1 MGQLHIT
8 GGAIP
13 RGTVTIG
20 GNKNAALPM
29 LAAAMLTAE
38 PVTLRNMPD
47 ILDVRTMMDIIRS
60 LGGKVEYDGSTAYI
74 DPSGVASGVIPREL
88 CAKARTSILF
98 AAPLAVRLG
107 AARLYPPGGDVIGR
121 RRLDGHFYGL
131 EKLGAKLECNDGAYS
146 FTLPETRLHGRELF
160 LDEASVTATEQIM
173 MAAVL
178 AEGHTTLLNAAC
190 EPHVVELGEMLNSM
204 GAWITGLGS
213 NTIEIDGV
221 TELHGCDCTV
231 AGDHIEAGSFLA
243 LGAALGGELEVVGTT
258 PRNNWML
265 RRVFERFNIEMTL
278 LPDRIYLPGGQ
289 KLKVRQDFG
298 GHIPVISDGPWPQYP
313 SDMMSCTI
321 VMATQA
327 EGCALFFEKMFESRI
342 YFVDRLIDMGANAI
356 VCDPH
361 RVVISGPSKLHGTTV
376 SSPDIRAGM
385 AMVIAGLCAEGES
398 VIKSSEIIYRGYA
411 NLVQKLQGL
420 GLSAHEMP

>member
-8 GGAIP
+8 GGIVP
-13 RGTVTIG
+13 HGSVKVS

-29 LAAAMLTAE
+29 LAASLLTGE
-38 PVTLRNMPD
+38 KVTIHNMPD
-47 ILDVRTMMDIIRS
+47 ILDVRTMMDIIRA
-60 LGGKVEYDGSTAYI
+60 LGGQVEFADNTAVI
-74 DPSGVASGVIPREL
+74 DASGIATGVIPKEL

-98 AAPLAVRLG
+98 AAPLV
-107 AARLYPPGGDVIGR
+107 ARIGSSVLYPPGGDVIGR

-131 EKLGAKLECNDGAYS
+131 ERLGAALECRENAYC
-146 FTLPETRLHGRELF
+146 FDLNGKKLVGRELF

-178 AEGHTTLLNAAC
+178 AQGHTTLLNAAC

-221 TELHGCDCTV
+221 ESLHGCECTI

-243 LGAALGGELEVVGTT
+243 LGAALGGEIEIQGTV
-258 PRNNWML
+258 PRHYWML

-278 LPDRIYLPGGQ
+278 HADRIYLPGGQ
-289 KLKVRQDFG
+289 KLKVKQDFG

-361 RVVISGPSKLHGTTV
+361 RVVISGPSRLHGATV

-398 VIKSSEIIYRGYA
+398 IIKSSEIIYRGYA
-411 NLVQKLQGL
+411 NLVDKLQKL
-420 GLSAHEMP
+420 GLSVYETM

>member
-8 GGAIP
+8 GGIVP
-13 RGTVTIG
+13 HGSVRVG

-29 LAAAMLTAE
+29 LAAALLSRE
-38 PVTLRNMPD
+38 PVTLHNMPD
-47 ILDVRTMMDIIRS
+47 ILDVRTMMDIIRAI
-60 LGGKVEYDGSTAYI
+60 GGRVDFQDNTAVI
-74 DPSGVASGVIPREL
+74 DASGIATGIIPREL

-98 AAPLAVRLG
+98 AAPLTARLG
-107 AARLYPPGGDVIGR
+107 SARLYPPGGDVIGR

-131 EKLGAKLECNDGAYS
+131 EKLGAVLDYADGAYN
-146 FTLPETRLHGRELF
+146 FTLPGGKMVGRDLF

-178 AEGHTTLLNAAC
+178 AQGHTTLINAAG
-190 EPHVVELGEMLNSM
+190 EPHVVELGEMLNRM

-221 TELHGCDCTV
+221 SELHGCEYTV

-243 LGAALGGELEVVGTT
+243 LGAALGGEMEILGTV
-258 PRNNWML
+258 PRHNWML
-265 RRVFERFNIEMTL
+265 RRVFERFNIEMKL
-278 LPDRIYLPGGQ
+278 YSDRIYLPGGQ
-289 KLKVRQDFG
+289 KLKVKQDFG

-361 RVVISGPSKLHGTTV
+361 RVVISGPSKLHGATV
-376 SSPDIRAGM
+376 ASPDIRAGM

-398 VIKSSEIIYRGYA
+398 IIKSSEIIYRGYA
-411 NLVQKLQGL
+411 GLVDKLQGL
-420 GLSAHEMP
+420 GLAVWENP

>member
-1 MGQLHIT
+1 MGQLHIN
-8 GGAIP
+8 GGAVP
-13 RGTVTIG
+13 RGSVRVS

-29 LAAAMLTAE
+29 LAASLLTRDI
-38 PVTLRNMPD
+38 VKIHNVPD
-47 ILDVRTMMDIIRS
+47 ILDVRTMMDIIHS
-60 LGGKVEYDGSTAYI
+60 LGGLVEFDGHDAVI
-74 DPSGVASGVIPREL
+74 DPSGIASGTIPREL
-88 CAKARTSILF
+88 CSKARTSILF
-98 AAPLAVRLG
+98 AAPLVARLG
-107 AARLYPPGGDVIGR
+107 EARLYPPGGDVIGR

-131 EKLGAKLECNDGAYS
+131 ERLGGQLECKDGAYCFS
-146 FTLPETRLHGRELF
+146 LPQKRLSGRDLF

-173 MAAVL
+173 LAAVL
-178 AEGHTTLLNAAC
+178 AEGHTTLLNAAS
-190 EPHVVELGEMLNSM
+190 EPHVVELGEMLNAM

-221 TELHGCDCTV
+221 SSLHGCECSV
-231 AGDHIEAGSFLA
+231 VGDHIEAGSFLA
-243 LGAALGGELEVVGTT
+243 LGAALGGELEITNTV
-258 PRNNWML
+258 PRHYWML

-278 LPDRIYLPGGQ
+278 HPDRIILPGGQ

-361 RVVISGPSKLHGTTV
+361 RVVISGPSRLHGATV

-398 VIKSSEIIYRGYA
+398 IIKSSEVIYRGYA
-411 NLVQKLQGL
+411 NLVEKLQNL
-420 GLSAHEMP
+420 GLQIRENP

>member
-1 MGQLHIT
+1 
-8 GGAIP
+8 
-13 RGTVTIG
+13 
-20 GNKNAALPM
+20 M
-29 LAAAMLTAE
+29 LAASLLTDKI
-38 PVTLRNMPD
+38 VTIHNMPD
-47 ILDVRTMMDIIRS
+47 ILDVRTMMDIIRA
-60 LGGKVEYDGSTAYI
+60 LGGKVDFNNNTAVI
-74 DPSGVASGVIPREL
+74 DPSGVASSVIPREL

-98 AAPLAVRLG
+98 AAPLTARLG
-107 AARLYPPGGDVIGR
+107 SARLYPPGGDVIGR

-131 EKLGAKLECNDGAYS
+131 ERLGATVQCIDGAYC
-146 FTLPETRLHGRELF
+146 FDLKDKRLQARELF
-160 LDEASVTATEQIM
+160 LDEASVTPTEQIM

-221 TELHGCDCTV
+221 KELNGCDCTIS
-231 AGDHIEAGSFLA
+231 GDHIEAGSFLA
-243 LGAALGGELEVVGTT
+243 LGAALGGELEIQGTS
-258 PRNNWML
+258 RRHYWML
-265 RRVFERFNIEMTL
+265 HRVFERFNIEMDL
-278 LPDRIYLPGGQ
+278 QPDRIYLPGGQ
-289 KLKVRQDFG
+289 KLKVKQDFG

-327 EGCALFFEKMFESRI
+327 EGCALFFEKMFESSI

-361 RVVISGPSKLHGTTV
+361 RVVISGPSKLHAATV

-398 VIKSSEIIYRGYA
+398 IIKSSEVIYRGYG
-411 NLVQKLQGL
+411 NLVEKLTNI
-420 GLSAHEMP
+420 GLSVRETV

>member
-8 GGAIP
+8 GGIVP
-13 RGTVTIG
+13 HGSVKVG

-29 LAAAMLTAE
+29 LAASLLTGE
-38 PVTLRNMPD
+38 KVTIHNMPD
-47 ILDVRTMMDIIRS
+47 ILDVRTMMDIIRA
-60 LGGKVEYDGSTAYI
+60 LGGHVEFADNTAVI
-74 DPSGVASGVIPREL
+74 DASGIATGVIPKEL

-98 AAPLAVRLG
+98 AAPLV
-107 AARLYPPGGDVIGR
+107 ARMGSSVLYPPGGDVIGR

-131 EKLGAKLECNDGAYS
+131 ERLGATLECRENAYC
-146 FTLPETRLHGRELF
+146 FDLNGKKLAGRELF

-178 AEGHTTLLNAAC
+178 AQGHTTLLNAAC

-221 TELHGCDCTV
+221 ESLHGCECTI

-243 LGAALGGELEVVGTT
+243 LGAALGGEIEIQGTV
-258 PRNNWML
+258 PRHYWML

-278 LPDRIYLPGGQ
+278 HADRIYLPGGQ
-289 KLKVRQDFG
+289 KLKVKQDFG

-361 RVVISGPSKLHGTTV
+361 RVVISGPSHLHGATV

-398 VIKSSEIIYRGYA
+398 IIKSSEIIYRGYA
-411 NLVQKLQGL
+411 NLVDKLQKL
-420 GLSAHEMP
+420 GLSVYETM

>member
-8 GGAIP
+8 GGIVP
-13 RGTVTIG
+13 HGSVKVS

-29 LAAAMLTAE
+29 LAASLLTKE
-38 PVTLRNMPD
+38 TVTIHNMPD
-47 ILDVRTMMDIIRS
+47 ILDVQTMIDIIRA
-60 LGGKVEYDGSTAYI
+60 LGGKVDFANNTAVI
-74 DPSGVASGVIPREL
+74 DPSGINTGTIPREL

-98 AAPLAVRLG
+98 AAPLVARLG
-107 AARLYPPGGDVIGR
+107 EAKLYPPGGDVIGR

-131 EKLGAKLECNDGAYS
+131 TKLGAELKHTDEAYNFSLKDGKLHCY
-146 FTLPETRLHGRELF
+146 ELF

-178 AEGHTTLLNAAC
+178 ADGHTTLLNAAC

-221 TELHGCDCTV
+221 SELHGCECTV
-231 AGDHIEAGSFLA
+231 SGDHIEAGSFLA
-243 LGAALGGELEVVGTT
+243 LGAALGGEMEILGTV
-258 PRNNWML
+258 PRHHWML

-278 LPDRIYLPGGQ
+278 HPDRIYLPGGQ
-289 KLKVRQDFG
+289 KLKVKQDFG

-327 EGCALFFEKMFESRI
+327 EGCALFFEKMFES
-342 YFVDRLIDMGANAI
+342 
-356 VCDPH
+356 
-361 RVVISGPSKLHGTTV
+361 
-376 SSPDIRAGM
+376 
-385 AMVIAGLCAEGES
+385 
-398 VIKSSEIIYRGYA
+398 
-411 NLVQKLQGL
+411 
-420 GLSAHEMP
+420 

>member
-1 MGQLHIT
+1 MGKLLIN
-8 GGAIP
+8 GGIVP
-13 RGTVTIG
+13 HGSVRVG

-29 LAAAMLTAE
+29 LAAALLTKDK
-38 PVTLRNMPD
+38 VTIHNMPD
-47 ILDVRTMMDIIRS
+47 ILDVRTMMEIIRA
-60 LGGKVEYDGSTAYI
+60 LGGSVEFENNTAVIDSST
-74 DPSGVASGVIPREL
+74 VATGVIPREL

-98 AAPLAVRLG
+98 VAPLVARLG
-107 AARLYPPGGDVIGR
+107 EARLYPPGGDVIGR

-131 EKLGAKLECNDGAYS
+131 ERLGAKLECKENAYC
-146 FTLPETRLHGRELF
+146 FTLPEKHLKGRDLF
-160 LDEASVTATEQIM
+160 LDEASVTATEQII

-178 AEGHTTLLNAAC
+178 AKGHTTLLNAAC
-190 EPHVVELGEMLNSM
+190 EPHVVDLGEMLISM
-204 GAWITGLGS
+204 GAVISGLGS

-221 TELHGCDCTV
+221 GELHGCECTV

-243 LGAALGGELEVVGTT
+243 LGAALGGELEITGTV
-258 PRNNWML
+258 PRHYWML

-278 LPDRIYLPGGQ
+278 HPDRIYLPGGQ
-289 KLKVRQDFG
+289 KLKVKQDFG

-361 RVVISGPSKLHGTTV
+361 RVVISGTSRLHGSTV
-376 SSPDIRAGM
+376 ASPDIRAGM

-398 VIKSSEIIYRGYA
+398 VIKSSEVIYRGYA
-411 NLVQKLQGL
+411 NLVDKLQSIGL
-420 GLSAHEMP
+420 DVKETP

>member
-8 GGAIP
+8 GGIVP
-13 RGTVTIG
+13 HGSVKVS

-29 LAAAMLTAE
+29 LAASLLTGE
-38 PVTLRNMPD
+38 KVTIHNMPD
-47 ILDVRTMMDIIRS
+47 ILDVRTMMDIIRA
-60 LGGKVEYDGSTAYI
+60 LGGQVEFADNTAVI
-74 DPSGVASGVIPREL
+74 DASGIATGVIPKEL

-98 AAPLAVRLG
+98 AAPLV
-107 AARLYPPGGDVIGR
+107 ARIGSSVLYPPGGDVIGR

-131 EKLGAKLECNDGAYS
+131 ERLGAALECRENVYCFDLNGKK
-146 FTLPETRLHGRELF
+146 LVGRELF

-178 AEGHTTLLNAAC
+178 AQGHTTLLNAAC

-221 TELHGCDCTV
+221 ESLHGCECTI

-243 LGAALGGELEVVGTT
+243 LGAALGGEIEIQGTV
-258 PRNNWML
+258 PRHYWML

-278 LPDRIYLPGGQ
+278 HADRIYLPGGQ
-289 KLKVRQDFG
+289 KLKVKQDFG

-361 RVVISGPSKLHGTTV
+361 RVVISGPSRLHGATV

-398 VIKSSEIIYRGYA
+398 IIKSSEIIYRGYA
-411 NLVQKLQGL
+411 NLVDKLQKL
-420 GLSAHEMP
+420 GLSVYETM

>member
-8 GGAIP
+8 GGIVP
-13 RGTVTIG
+13 HGSVKVS

-29 LAAAMLTAE
+29 LAASLLTGE
-38 PVTLRNMPD
+38 KVTIHNMPD
-47 ILDVRTMMDIIRS
+47 ILDVRTMMDIIRA
-60 LGGKVEYDGSTAYI
+60 LGGQVEFADNTAVI
-74 DPSGVASGVIPREL
+74 DASGIATGVIPKEL

-98 AAPLAVRLG
+98 AAPLV
-107 AARLYPPGGDVIGR
+107 ARIGSSVLYPPGGDVIGR

-131 EKLGAKLECNDGAYS
+131 ERLGAALECRENAYC
-146 FTLPETRLHGRELF
+146 FDLNGKKLIGRELF

-178 AEGHTTLLNAAC
+178 AQGHTTLLNAAC

-221 TELHGCDCTV
+221 ESLHGCECTI

-243 LGAALGGELEVVGTT
+243 LGAALGGEIEIQGTV
-258 PRNNWML
+258 PRHYWML

-278 LPDRIYLPGGQ
+278 HADRIYLPGGQ
-289 KLKVRQDFG
+289 KLKVKQDFG

-361 RVVISGPSKLHGTTV
+361 RVVISGPSRLHGATV

-398 VIKSSEIIYRGYA
+398 IIKSSEIIYRGYA
-411 NLVQKLQGL
+411 NLVDKLQKL
-420 GLSAHEMP
+420 GLSVYETM